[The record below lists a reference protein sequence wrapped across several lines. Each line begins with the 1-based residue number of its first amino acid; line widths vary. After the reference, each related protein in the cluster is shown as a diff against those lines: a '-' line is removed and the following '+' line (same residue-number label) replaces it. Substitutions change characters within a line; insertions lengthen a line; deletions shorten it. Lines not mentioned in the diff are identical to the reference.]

1 MTYSVFCRQTHSLM
15 KNQASVDQT
24 VNQVFRLFDKY
35 GHDEYGESVTQ
46 LEHAVQ
52 SAQLAAQEGYDDEVI
67 LAALF
72 HDIGHLAVNEQE
84 SKSFMGSYGAMS
96 HDKIGGDYLRHLGFS
111 ERMAQ
116 LVENHVQAKRYLT
129 FKEADYYNKLSDA
142 SKKTL
147 EYQGGRMN
155 AEEAA
160 AFEQDELFKLSLRMR
175 YWDEEAK
182 EIGMPTPDLKPY
194 QEKCRQYLIQ
204 HKK

>member
-1 MTYSVFCRQTHSLM
+1 MQ
-15 KNQASVDQT
+15 NQKSVDQI
-24 VNQVFRLFDKY
+24 VDEVFSLFDKY

-52 SAQLAAQEGYDDEVI
+52 SAQLAAKEGYEDEVI

-72 HDIGHLAVNEQE
+72 HDIGHLAANEQE
-84 SKSFMGSYGAMS
+84 SKSFMGNYGAMS

-129 FKEADYYNKLSDA
+129 FKEADYYDKLSEA
-142 SKKTL
+142 SKQTL

-160 AFEQDELFKLSLRMR
+160 AFEKDELFKLSLRMR
-175 YWDEEAK
+175 HWDEEAK
-182 EIGMPTPDLKPY
+182 EIGMPTPDLQPY
-194 QEKCRQYLIQ
+194 QDKCRQYLMQ
-204 HKK
+204 NNTQV